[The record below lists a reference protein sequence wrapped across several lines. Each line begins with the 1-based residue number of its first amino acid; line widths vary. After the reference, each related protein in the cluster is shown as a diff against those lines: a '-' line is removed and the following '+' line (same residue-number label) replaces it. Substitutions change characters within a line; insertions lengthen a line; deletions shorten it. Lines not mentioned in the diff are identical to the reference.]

1 MLISPIQPIMSVFRF
16 PGGQL
21 VHKGFVANFSQNLGE
36 LCKVLPHL
44 PENVS
49 VIIIKKQGQNHNNE
63 DFKVNRERVFAC
75 LSFLCENNDQYKTH
89 GIEISLSNLA
99 LLPEDGIP
107 DKFKTLIARSEKIE
121 IDDSDIRNIDDALVN
136 EEEDLYQ
143 AYIETEVNNL
153 LEVDKISFKLNWPLT
168 NPIPINEFNFDGIC
182 SLAFPKLF
190 M

>member
-1 MLISPIQPIMSVFRF
+1 MHFEKLTMVEEMLLSPIQPIMSVFRF

-36 LCKVLPHL
+36 LCKFLPHL

-49 VIIIKKQGQNHNNE
+49 VIIIKKQAQNHNNE

-99 LLPEDGIP
+99 LLPEEWIP
-107 DKFKTLIARSEKIE
+107 DNIKTLIARSEK
-121 IDDSDIRNIDDALVN
+121 L
-136 EEEDLYQ
+136 
-143 AYIETEVNNL
+143 
-153 LEVDKISFKLNWPLT
+153 KLMIMIFVILMM
-168 NPIPINEFNFDGIC
+168 
-182 SLAFPKLF
+182 L
-190 M
+190 